1 MKSIRYSYTYF
12 IEEEGNE
19 DGSCNDD
26 GDENDNDD
34 GDDDNDDYYNDR
46 VLVAAGEGW
55 KTAEAVSPSLPS
67 GSQGLAPGNIIENDN
82 ISMVRAHKKTNN
94 NYKM

>member
-1 MKSIRYSYTYF
+1 MTSIIMTTIIMTGMF
-12 IEEEGNE
+12 
-19 DGSCNDD
+19 DH
-26 GDENDNDD
+26 
-34 GDDDNDDYYNDR
+34 

-67 GSQGLAPGNIIENDN
+67 GSQGLAPGNIIEKDYIRN
-82 ISMVRAHKKTNN
+82 VRAHKKTNN